1 LLGIEG
7 DHPMGIL
14 NVHACA
20 AVRPHNPISIGGAEP
35 TDGYELTLL
44 ISDAASGQPRDG
56 VGPDDVELISLGS
69 SPTSILSMSG
79 FSSILSQHGLY
90 SLFVG
95 GVNPMRN
102 DVDCV
107 GVFVTSG
114 GDRGQTLYRV
124 DITGRPVH
132 HPDF

>member
-1 LLGIEG
+1 
-7 DHPMGIL
+7 MGIL
-14 NVHACA
+14 NVEACA
-20 AVRPHNPISIGGAEP
+20 AVRPYSPISIGGAEP

-44 ISDAASGQPRDG
+44 ISDAVSGQPRDG
-56 VGPDDVELISLGS
+56 VGLDDVELISLGS
-69 SPTSILSMSG
+69 SPTAILSMSG

-107 GVFVTSG
+107 GVFVTTG

-124 DITGRPVH
+124 DITGRPVD

>member
-1 LLGIEG
+1 
-7 DHPMGIL
+7 MGIL
-14 NVHACA
+14 NVEACA
-20 AVRPHNPISIGGAEP
+20 AVRPYSPFSFGGAEP
-35 TDGYELTLL
+35 TDFYEVTLL
-44 ISDAASGQPRDG
+44 ISDADTGEPRDRVG
-56 VGPDDVELISLGS
+56 VDDVELISLGS
-69 SPTSILSMSG
+69 SPTQILSMSG

-90 SLFVG
+90 TIIIG

-102 DVDCV
+102 DVDCIA
-107 GVFVTSG
+107 VFVTNG